1 MIDLDDLFDVE
12 DEEKPIEPDR
22 IFSSLV
28 KDDEYEYLR
37 DVQTE
42 ILTEWFQR
50 RNEKDLILKMNTGA
64 GKTFVGLIILQSCLN
79 EEKGPAVYVCPDN
92 QLVNQVLE
100 KSKEYGIKCVTFS
113 DSRPGSFPN
122 EFLNNEAILVTVF
135 DKVFNGRSIFKK
147 YDIDIGAIILDDAHA
162 CITKAR
168 EKFTINIKSTSSLYE
183 KLYGLFQDS
192 LHHQDIGSAR
202 SIYNGDRYTVMQVP
216 FWTWIDNVTNVA
228 SILSEVSQHYTDK
241 DFQKD
246 EVSKNIY
253 FNWPLLQNSL
263 ESCHVFISGDCIE
276 ITPHCLPINQFTY
289 FGNAHR
295 RIFMSATL
303 LDDSSLIKELDIS
316 KNSIEKPLVNS
327 KYYNIG
333 ERMILIPSLINE
345 SLDRAKIASICCELS
360 KNKNI
365 IVLTP
370 SSYEGYIKEWTDE
383 GAKLLTSDNISN
395 KIKELDK
402 KNNYFILANRY
413 DGIDLRGEQC
423 RVLVMDKLPMGA
435 TLYERFIK
443 ETRPGSNIMKTLL
456 SQKIE
461 QGIGRSTRSSSDY
474 SVVMLTGI
482 DLETFILRNENKK
495 YLSPQTR
502 QQIDIGIKF
511 SKKLKNI
518 AETDAEEALLS
529 IMKASFDRNS
539 KWIKFHN
546 TELQK
551 SKTEQLNAIPI
562 EIAISERKA
571 YDLYNSNRS
580 YEASKVL
587 EDSINH
593 LADKLEKEDK
603 GWYLQL
609 AAFYLYKSDKQSSLL
624 KQMKAHEY
632 NTNVSKSIDGIK
644 YRKIDKNMGLQA
656 NKVYKNIKE
665 FSEANTVVIY
675 LNGLID
681 KLKFGIDSN
690 TFEQAVKELGEFIGY
705 NCQRPEKEFKNGL
718 PDVLWQMTN
727 NEYLVIEAKS
737 EVKEQRDLIYK
748 SEAEQIT
755 NSYNWFLSEYKGK
768 KGYPIL
774 VHPSFK
780 KDECAYPDE
789 NVRVITENELCK
801 LRDNL
806 LHFSRVIASNF
817 NKPITVEM
825 IGEQLTLFKL
835 TPELFLTCYTR
846 KIQ

>member
-1 MIDLDDLFDVE
+1 MIDLDDLFNVE

-28 KDDEYEYLR
+28 KDSEYEYLR

-50 RNEKDLILKMNTGA
+50 RNEKDIILKMNTGA
-64 GKTFVGLIILQSCLN
+64 GKTFVGLLILQSCLN
-79 EEKGPAVYVCPDN
+79 ENKGPAVYVCPDK
-92 QLVNQVLE
+92 QLVNQVVE
-100 KSKEYGIKCVTFS
+100 KAKEYGIKCITFS
-113 DSRPGSFPN
+113 DSRSSSFPH

-147 YDIDIGAIILDDAHA
+147 YDIDIGSIVLDDAHA

-168 EKFTINIKSTSSLYE
+168 EKFTINIKSTSNLYE
-183 KLYGLFQDS
+183 KLYGLFQHS
-192 LHHQDIGSAR
+192 LHHQDVGSAR
-202 SIYNGDRYTVMQVP
+202 SIYSGDRYTVMQVP

-228 SILSEVSQHYTDK
+228 SILSDISQHYSDK
-241 DFQKD
+241 DFPKD
-246 EVSKNIY
+246 DVSKNIY
-253 FNWPLLQNSL
+253 FNWPLLQNTL
-263 ESCHVFISGDCIE
+263 ESCHVFISGDSIE
-276 ITPHCLPINQFTY
+276 ITPHCLPINQFTS
-289 FGNAHR
+289 FKNANR

-316 KNSIEKPLVNS
+316 RESIEKPLVNS

-345 SLDRAKIASICCELS
+345 SLDGKRIANICCELS
-360 KNKNI
+360 KNKNV

-370 SSYEGYIKEWTDE
+370 SSYESYIKKWTEE

-395 KIKELDK
+395 KIKELSK
-402 KNNYFILANRY
+402 NNNYFILANRY
-413 DGIDLRGEQC
+413 DGIDLRGDQC
-423 RVLVMDKLPMGA
+423 RVLVMDRLPMGA

-474 SVVMLTGI
+474 SVVILTGI

-511 SKKLKNI
+511 TKKLNSI
-518 AETDAEEALLS
+518 TDTNVEEALLS
-529 IMKASFDRNS
+529 IMQASFDRNG

-551 SKTEQLNAIPI
+551 AKDEQLNAIPI
-562 EIAISERKA
+562 EIAIAERRA

-580 YEASKVL
+580 YEASKVI
-587 EDSINH
+587 EDSINN
-593 LADKLEKEDK
+593 LGDKLEKEDK

-609 AAFYLYKSDKQSSLL
+609 SAFYLYKNDKQASLL
-624 KQMKAHEY
+624 KQIKAHEF
-632 NTNVSKSIDGIK
+632 NTNVSKTIDGIK
-644 YRKIDKNMGLQA
+644 YRKIDKNMGVQA
-656 NKVYKNIKE
+656 NIVFRNVSE

-690 TFEQAVKELGEFIGY
+690 TFEEGFKELGKFIGY
-705 NCQRPEKEFKNGL
+705 NSQRPEKDFRNGL

-727 NEYLVIEAKS
+727 NEYLVIEAKN
-737 EVKEQRDLIYK
+737 EVKEDRKLIYK

-774 VHPSFK
+774 IHPSYK
-780 KDECAYPDE
+780 KDECAYPNE
-789 NVRVITENELCK
+789 NVSVITENELCK

-806 LHFSRVIASNF
+806 LHFSRVIANNF

-825 IGEQLTLFKL
+825 IGEQLDLFKL
-835 TPELFLTCYTR
+835 TPQSFISTYTR
-846 KIQ
+846 KIE